1 MKSVVDGP
9 NKPKSKIMRSYGGVL
24 SMSEETGSDNVIINE
39 VQLLLADKR
48 TSLAA
53 MRTGIAVF
61 ALPLS
66 VFSVLIATSRYYD
79 VIKVMHWLVPLLVLC
94 GAMVVLGSYLIIHAI
109 ARIHRHDRLISR
121 LKQKHS
127 RIAEFLE

>member
-1 MKSVVDGP
+1 LPEPFPSD
-9 NKPKSKIMRSYGGVL
+9 
-24 SMSEETGSDNVIINE
+24 SEGVIINE
-39 VQLLLADKR
+39 VQLILAEKR

-66 VFSVLIATSRYYD
+66 VLSILIATSKHYD
-79 VIKVMHWLVPLLVLC
+79 VMRVLHWLIPLLAIC
-94 GAMVVLGSYLIIHAI
+94 GAMIVLGAYLIIRAI
-109 ARIHRHDRLISR
+109 LRIHRHDRIILK

-127 RIAEFLE
+127 RIAEFID